1 MKINCYGESA
11 EGEAPAKGPARDPF
25 GTKKVAGATYLR
37 FAPRSPAPIH
47 RLSVDADGFIR
58 HEWAYGM
65 WADAKS
71 LAYVPLETTLEVQQ

>member
-1 MKINCYGESA
+1 MTINCYGEHT
-11 EGEAPAKGPARDPF
+11 EGAAPAKGPAREPS
-25 GTKKVAGATYLR
+25 GTKRVCGATYLR

-47 RLSVDADGFIR
+47 RLSVEADGFIR

>member
-1 MKINCYGESA
+1 MRINCYGERV
-11 EGEAPAKGPARDPF
+11 EGAAPAKGAAREPF

-37 FAPRSPAPIH
+37 FAARSPAPIH
-47 RLSVDADGFIR
+47 RLAVDADGAVR

-65 WADAKS
+65 WADAKT

>member
-1 MKINCYGESA
+1 MPSEHFQKRKL
-11 EGEAPAKGPARDPF
+11 EAYLIKND
-25 GTKKVAGATYLR
+25 AGIVYAC

-47 RLSVDADGFIR
+47 RLSLGADGIVR

-71 LAYVPLETTLEVQQ
+71 LSYVPLETILEVQE

>member
-1 MKINCYGESA
+1 MRINCYGDRVDGSA
-11 EGEAPAKGPARDPF
+11 VERGLAREPC
-25 GTKKVAGATYLR
+25 GVKKVAGATYMR

-47 RLSVDADGFIR
+47 RLAVDADGIVR

-71 LAYVPLETTLEVQQ
+71 LSYVPLETTLEVQE